1 MSSDAEYDPVAR
13 RERYLRERQLLG
25 PRKRAVSAVGT
36 VGTHQPKGKEA
47 KEDKEGKKKASAAR
61 SAASKAVSA
70 AHKRDVEKIKTAAN
84 ARKAALS
91 AKLQEVL
98 QKLATSQ
105 DIKQKALELE
115 KTKKL
120 ADLAADKEAKLAA
133 IPPIPDNASPAL
145 YARLQSRRIKATQ
158 KIMRESNAK
167 EAAVKDEHLKK
178 LKAVNEDT
186 DKVKTFVREV
196 TRAQQDQARSDLT
209 KSIDGAKQR
218 YETLKKGL
226 GPPE

>member
-1 MSSDAEYDPVAR
+1 MSDAEYDPVAR
-13 RERYLRERQLLG
+13 RERYLRDRELKG
-25 PRKRAVSAVGT
+25 RKRPVLPVGN
-36 VGTHQPKGKEA
+36 VGRHQPKKKGEKEE
-47 KEDKEGKKKASAAR
+47 KKGKKGSGRA
-61 SAASKAVSA
+61 AASKAVSA
-70 AHKRDVEKIKTAAN
+70 AHKQDVDKIRTAAN

-98 QKLATSQ
+98 QKLATSK
-105 DIKQKALELE
+105 DIKQKALDLE

-120 ADLAADKEAKLAA
+120 ADLAAEKEAKLAA
-133 IPPIPDNASPAL
+133 IPPIPDNAGPAL

-158 KIMRESNAK
+158 KIKREFNDK
-167 EAAVKDEHLKK
+167 EAAVKDEHLKQ
-178 LKAVNEDT
+178 LKAVNEEN

-196 TRAQQDQARSDLT
+196 TRAQQDQARSDLA
-209 KSIDGAKQR
+209 KGIDGAKQR

>member
-1 MSSDAEYDPVAR
+1 MSNPEYDPVAR
-13 RERYLRERQLLG
+13 RERYLRERQLAG

-36 VGTHQPKGKEA
+36 VGTHQPKGPK
-47 KEDKEGKKKASAAR
+47 DKEEKKGKKGSGRA
-61 SAASKAVSA
+61 AASKAVSA
-70 AHKRDVEKIKTAAN
+70 AHKKDVDKIRSSAN
-84 ARKAALS
+84 ARKAALA

-98 QKLATSQ
+98 QKLNTEQ
-105 DIKQKALELE
+105 DIKQKALDIE

-145 YARLQSRRIKATQ
+145 YARLQSKRIKAIQ
-158 KIMRESNAK
+158 KIKRESNTK

-178 LKAVNEDT
+178 LSDVNKEA
-186 DKVKTFVREV
+186 DKVRTFVREV
-196 TRAQQDQARSDLT
+196 TRAQQDQAKADLT

>member
-1 MSSDAEYDPVAR
+1 MPDPEYDPVAR

-36 VGTHQPKGKEA
+36 VGTHQPKGKTDKEA
-47 KEDKEGKKKASAAR
+47 KKGKKGSGRA
-61 SAASKAVSA
+61 AASKAVSE
-70 AHKRDVEKIKTAAN
+70 AHKKDVEKIKTAAN

-98 QKLATSQ
+98 QKLATSK

-120 ADLAADKEAKLAA
+120 ADLAAEKEAKLAA

-167 EAAVKDEHLKK
+167 EAAVKDEHLKQ
-178 LKAVNEDT
+178 LKAVNEEN
-186 DKVKTFVREV
+186 DKVKTFVREA

-209 KSIDGAKQR
+209 RSIDGAKQR